1 MIFLYVVCCIL
12 MLKRVLYVEI
22 IDRDILLPFELSAR
36 YFYIDLV
43 PASWDKAIFQ
53 IAHVKCHV
61 VFPCRSFFL
70 SIKQEGE
77 ARRNGSVWEGIMIYS
92 SVTLADFRGVHKG
105 CVTAYRSPGRYFLV
119 VKGIKGREESTIP
132 GAGNG

>member
-22 IDRDILLPFELSAR
+22 VDRDILLPFELSAR

-61 VFPCRSFFL
+61 VYLVPCCSFFL
-70 SIKQEGE
+70 CIKLEGE
-77 ARRNGSVWEGIMIYS
+77 ARGIGSVWEGIMIYS

-105 CVTAYRSPGRYFLV
+105 CVAAYRSL
-119 VKGIKGREESTIP
+119 EDTSWW
-132 GAGNG
+132 